1 MVETEVLSK
10 LPLFTSLDEAG
21 LEQVAAWFELRDVS
35 EGVELAGQGASGYNF
50 FVLCDGRA
58 EVTTSDATLAT
69 LGPGDFFG
77 EGAMVGGGRRN
88 ASVVTTA
95 PSQVLVMFGTEF
107 RRLQQ
112 LHPEVAARIE
122 AVARERGESVVGD

>member
-1 MVETEVLSK
+1 
-10 LPLFTSLDEAG
+10 
-21 LEQVAAWFELRDVS
+21 
-35 EGVELAGQGASGYNF
+35 
-50 FVLCDGRA
+50 
-58 EVTTSDATLAT
+58 
-69 LGPGDFFG
+69 
-77 EGAMVGGGRRN
+77 MVGGGRRN

>member
-21 LEQVAAWFELRDVS
+21 LKQVAAWFELRDVS

-50 FVLCDGRA
+50 FVLCDGCA
-58 EVTTSDATLAT
+58 EVTAGDATLAM

-77 EGAMVGGGRRN
+77 EGAMVGSGRRN

-112 LHPEVAARIE
+112 LHPEVAERIE
-122 AVARERGESVVGD
+122 AIARERGEGGGD

>member
-21 LEQVAAWFELRDVS
+21 LKQVAAWFELRDVS

-50 FVLCDGRA
+50 FVLCDGCA
-58 EVTTSDATLAT
+58 EVTASDATVAT

-112 LHPEVAARIE
+112 LHPDVAARIE